1 MTTGL
6 SNDIPEISVV
16 IPVYNEAS
24 HLASS
29 LNVIVEHV
37 KALKRPYELVL
48 TDDGST
54 DETWSIIARKSREIP
69 TLKGIRLSRNFG
81 KEAAI
86 RAGLSRAN
94 GKAVIVMDSDL
105 QHPPSLIPEMVKS
118 WTEGCDVVDAVKEN
132 RGREKKAYSVSAR
145 ILTTLLNRF
154 SGFDLRGASDF
165 KLLDR
170 HVVDA
175 FLALPESL
183 IFYRGMTEWLGF
195 KHYRIPMQVQERV
208 EGTSQW
214 PFFRLVR
221 LAITALTS
229 FTSLPLHF
237 VTLLGGLLLLVALTM
252 ATIVFIQWTYGVAL
266 SGFPTVILLQ
276 LLIGGSVMVS
286 LGIIGEYLAQ
296 IYYEVK
302 RRPYFVVAEELTAQE
317 SGLNSIE
324 VGKDEP

>member
-1 MTTGL
+1 MITGL
-6 SNDIPEISVV
+6 PNGIPEISVV

-37 KALKRPYELVL
+37 KALKRPYEVVL
-48 TDDGST
+48 ADDGST
-54 DETWSIIARKSREIP
+54 DQTWSIIEQKSREIP
-69 TLKGIRLSRNFG
+69 ALKGVRLSRNFG
-81 KEAAI
+81 KEAAM
-86 RAGLSRAN
+86 RAGLSRAS
-94 GKAVIVMDSDL
+94 GRAVIVMDSDL
-105 QHPPSLIPEMVKS
+105 QHPPSLIPDMVKY
-118 WTEGCDVVDAVKEN
+118 WMEGCDVVDAVKEY
-132 RGREKKAYSVSAR
+132 RGRENKAYSVLAR
-145 ILTTLLNRF
+145 ILATLLNRL

-170 HVVDA
+170 RVVDA

-195 KHYRIPMQVQERV
+195 QHYRIPMRVQERA

-237 VTLLGGLLLLVALTM
+237 VTLLGVLLLCVALAM
-252 ATIVFIQWTYGVAL
+252 ATSVLIQWARGVAL

-302 RRPYFVVAEELTAQE
+302 RRPRFVVAEELTVLE
-317 SGLNSIE
+317 SRQNGLE
-324 VGKDEP
+324 RGQ